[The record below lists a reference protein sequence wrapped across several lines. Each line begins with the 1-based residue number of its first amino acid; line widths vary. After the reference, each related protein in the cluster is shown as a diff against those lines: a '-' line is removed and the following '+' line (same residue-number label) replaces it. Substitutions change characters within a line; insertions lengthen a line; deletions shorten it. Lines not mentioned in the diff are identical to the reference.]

1 MIQESIESE
10 SQFVWKQIRF
20 ILFIPFLLFLILFGK
35 RKFSELFEPLR
46 ELNHFIFEP
55 KITASLV
62 ITNILVY
69 LIEIFYLGEKGITA
83 LAFRPTDLLQGNVI
97 PIIASWFL
105 HASLAHL
112 FGNMLVLYIF
122 GRIIEKEFGAKI
134 LLIYFGSAIIS
145 DITSALF
152 GQGGIG
158 ASGAIAGLISV
169 SLLMKPF
176 NVTYLIMGI
185 PLPIMLVGWLSI
197 ISDISGVLAPQ
208 QDNIGHFAHLGGY
221 IAASALVFL
230 FNQEERK
237 QMKSGLYINIGF
249 VLIASIIYFY
259 LKGIGKI

>member
-1 MIQESIESE
+1 MRQESIESE
-10 SQFVWKQIRF
+10 SQFVWKQMRF
-20 ILFIPFLLFLILFGK
+20 ILFIPFLLLLILFGK
-35 RKFSELFEPLR
+35 RKLSDLFKPWR
-46 ELNHFIFEP
+46 EFWHFIFEP

-62 ITNILVY
+62 VINMLVY
-69 LIEIFYLGEKGITA
+69 ILEIFYLGEKGIND
-83 LAFRPTDLLQGNVI
+83 LAFIPQDLLHGNIV

-105 HASLAHL
+105 HANLAHL

-122 GRIIEKEFGAKI
+122 GRIIEREFGAKI

-169 SLLMKPF
+169 ALLIKPF

-197 ISDISGVLAPQ
+197 ISDISGVLVNTH
-208 QDNIGHFAHLGGY
+208 DNIGHFAHLGGY
-221 IAASALVFL
+221 IAASLLVFL

-237 QMKSGLYINIGF
+237 QMKRGLSINIGF
-249 VLIASIIYFY
+249 VIIATIVYFY
-259 LKGIGKI
+259 LKSTGRL